1 MLLQAELDLLA
12 GAQEMEPIKTFIGQ
26 ALSGKASG
34 ETLYYDNICKQLRER
49 DDQEVLWKVI
59 ICLSSFVTT
68 FARDADSSN
77 RYSELIEAILSYDW
91 RCDRKVSI
99 AFVNLLGHMVSTN
112 ATHLEA
118 CFRVLVSR
126 LAPTE
131 WEISNDAAI
140 ATDGVSPMITNALRS
155 GSELGDAA
163 SVGCSTAENI
173 RAATAESTPSSG
185 DVPTNRSNGKS
196 GGMMQ
201 LPPMPGYEVADQ
213 TRADLEVACVE
224 DLRARTFRIHR

>member
-1 MLLQAELDLLA
+1 MLLQVELDLLA

-59 ICLSSFVTT
+59 IGLSSFITT

-99 AFVNLLGHMVSTN
+99 AFVNLIGHMVSTN

-126 LAPTE
+126 LVPTE

-140 ATDGVSPMITNALRS
+140 TADGASPMITNALRS

-163 SVGCSTAENI
+163 TVGCSTADNI
-173 RAATAESTPSSG
+173 RAVSADATASAGDASSAKNN
-185 DVPTNRSNGKS
+185 TKS

-224 DLRARTFRIHR
+224 DLRARTYRIHR